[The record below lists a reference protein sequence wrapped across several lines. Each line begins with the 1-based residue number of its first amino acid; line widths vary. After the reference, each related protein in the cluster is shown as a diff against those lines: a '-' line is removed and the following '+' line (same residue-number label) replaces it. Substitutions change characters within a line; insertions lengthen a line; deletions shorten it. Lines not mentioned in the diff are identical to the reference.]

1 MTAVLV
7 TSANGA
13 NGDGYGAILGFS
25 ADGSLIGPFSQD
37 RRITDPRGISHDQTG
52 ELVYANSGD
61 DRALALDRRG
71 EVALDSGRIDD
82 LDPGGAVFGPD
93 GRYYVGLRRRR
104 TILALP
110 ARLDRTGEAIL
121 PDGIVPFPR
130 GFGFGPDGDLYLASG
145 VGPSGEG
152 ENTIA
157 VFNHGGALRT
167 PHLVDDPELSPLD
180 LVLAPNGNIV
190 VSSEWPFGAQHA
202 TSSVREYERST
213 GALARV
219 LAPDPAIGFAR
230 PRGLR
235 FGSDGRLYCVGQD
248 HVIAFDF
255 FTGTCLGVAARLP
268 RLNGQALVLWD
279 RETLSSQ
286 ATSSSISL
294 SASTLRSAGPK

>member
-1 MTAVLV
+1 MTPVLV
-7 TSANGA
+7 TSASGT

-37 RRITDPRGISHDQTG
+37 RRITDPRGLSHDQTG
-52 ELVYANSGD
+52 ELVYVNSGE
-61 DRALALDRRG
+61 DRVLALDRRG
-71 EVALDSGRIDD
+71 EVALDSGRIDA

-110 ARLDRTGEAIL
+110 PRLDRVGEAIL

-130 GFGFGPDGDLYLASG
+130 GFGFGPEGDLYLASG

-152 ENTIA
+152 DNTIA
-157 VFNHGGALRT
+157 VFDRRGALRT
-167 PHLVDDPELSPLD
+167 PQLVDDPELSPLD

-190 VSSEWPFGAQHA
+190 VSSEWPFGARHA
-202 TSSVREYERST
+202 TCSVREYDHST

-219 LAPDPAIGFAR
+219 FAPDPATGFAR

-235 FGSDGRLYCVGQD
+235 FGSDERLYCVGQD

-255 FTGTCLGVAARLP
+255 FTGTYLGVAVRLP
-268 RLNGQALVLWD
+268 TLHGQALVLWD
-279 RETLSSQ
+279 METWS
-286 ATSSSISL
+286 
-294 SASTLRSAGPK
+294 